1 MAVLMPGAAKGGD
14 MRRVSI
20 EEEILKDN
28 PVVRDK
34 IEVCA
39 VCGSPLEQD
48 EESGELVCPV
58 CDADEAP

>member
-1 MAVLMPGAAKGGD
+1 

-20 EEEILKDN
+20 EEEILKDKSVIKDN
-28 PVVRDK
+28 
-34 IEVCA
+34 IELCVI
-39 VCGSPLEQD
+39 CGSPLEQD